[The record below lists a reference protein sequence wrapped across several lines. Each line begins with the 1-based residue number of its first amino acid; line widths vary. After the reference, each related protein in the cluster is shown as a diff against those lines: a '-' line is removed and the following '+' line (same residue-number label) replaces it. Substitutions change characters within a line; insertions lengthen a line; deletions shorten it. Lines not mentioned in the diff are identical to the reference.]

1 MPCWCVPPEHLRPLD
16 EASGSCRGP
25 GHGGSHPPVTPDPED
40 PMLPSGFQ
48 AFSLS
53 LHNEELTSF
62 KCHTNIKEVCVSK
75 SQISLPCPDFFLTR
89 SCTSVILNRI
99 ESQHCSLSDSIKHS
113 SEASD
118 SLEGHC
124 RFSDTPRPLTSSY
137 CLLPKPTEF
146 ISSLCLLYL
155 ELLPS
160 FSEQRP
166 PALLLSLLTLPGF
179 CGPPGCSS

>member
-16 EASGSCRGP
+16 EASGSCRGRARRLTP
-25 GHGGSHPPVTPDPED
+25 TCNSRSRGSDATFW
-40 PMLPSGFQ
+40 LSGIF
-48 AFSLS
+48 LS

-62 KCHTNIKEVCVSK
+62 KCHTNIKEVCVFK

-118 SLEGHC
+118 PLEGHC
-124 RFSDTPRPLTSSY
+124 HFSDTPRPLTSSY

-155 ELLPS
+155 ELLSS

-179 CGPPGCSS
+179 RGPPGCSS